1 MPDGLR
7 RPKVLV
13 LYNESPDWPD
23 SDKAWTARMMKYLTD
38 SLDEKQY
45 HSEIVKVYENLA
57 VLDHYNPYEWLIWNW
72 VEEIG
77 GQAWSDSAAAAEME
91 QRRFTFTG
99 SPSTTLAFC
108 IHRAEVKQR
117 LHQSNIP
124 TLPARVFNSPA
135 QAGEWIIYPAI
146 VKGANQHG
154 SFGIDGN
161 SIVGDAEQLAQR
173 IAYMRAQFK
182 DDSLIEPFLD
192 SREFHVSVFGNGHPE
207 ALPPAEYDYSPFA
220 DMHDRLYTYR
230 WKYDDHS
237 WGFQALK
244 IIAPSP
250 TDNLSLRDRLQ
261 TIAVEAYKALHLAD
275 YGRIDIR
282 LWGEEP
288 QVLDVNPNPD
298 LDLTSALIASAG
310 AVGLSY
316 ADVVERIIEHASARM
331 PQ

>member
-7 RPKVLV
+7 RPKALV

-23 SDKAWTARMMKYLTD
+23 SDKAWTARMMKYLID

-45 HSEIVKVYENLA
+45 RYEVVKVYENLDA
-57 VLDHYNPYEWLIWNW
+57 LDHYDPREWLIWNW

-99 SPSTTLAFC
+99 SASTTLAFC

-117 LHQSNIP
+117 LQDSNIP
-124 TLPARVFNSPA
+124 TLPARVFNSPT
-135 QAGEWIIYPAI
+135 QAGEWTIYPAI

-161 SIVGDAEQLAQR
+161 SIVGDAGQLAQR
-173 IAYMRAQFK
+173 IAYMRDQLK

-192 SREFHVSVFGNGHPE
+192 SREFHVSVFGNGRPE

-220 DMHDRLYTYR
+220 DMRDRLYTYR